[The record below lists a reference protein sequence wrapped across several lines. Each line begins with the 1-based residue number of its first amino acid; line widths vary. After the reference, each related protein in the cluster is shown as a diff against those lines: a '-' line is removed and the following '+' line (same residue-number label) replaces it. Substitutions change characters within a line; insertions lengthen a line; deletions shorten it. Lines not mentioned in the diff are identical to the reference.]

1 MNVRTELGE
10 KLYQD
15 NKLEMRWIDMNCKR
29 HNYSDPDS
37 KRFDPDLDYYV
48 RVCVNCG
55 EMEE

>member
-1 MNVRTELGE
+1 MRKVWMVGRTMI
-10 KLYQD
+10 QD
-15 NKLEMRWIDMNCKR
+15 TSRQAYEMNCKR

>member
-1 MNVRTELGE
+1 MREADVRLH
-10 KLYQD
+10 Y
-15 NKLEMRWIDMNCKR
+15 CKR